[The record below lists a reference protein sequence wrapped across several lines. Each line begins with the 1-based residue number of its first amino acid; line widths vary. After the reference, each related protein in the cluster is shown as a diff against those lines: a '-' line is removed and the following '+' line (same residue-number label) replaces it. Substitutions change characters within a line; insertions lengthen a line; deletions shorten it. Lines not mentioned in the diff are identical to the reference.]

1 MRGVEWMCLGCW
13 IGRKGFLG
21 IGSGEMNV
29 RLKLYVALVNRVDG
43 IRERYY
49 RKRGMMNGIG
59 RVRAWGYL
67 LWLNFAY
74 YVLRVRGLGVD
85 RKSVV

>member
-49 RKRGMMNGIG
+49 RKRGMM
-59 RVRAWGYL
+59 A
-67 LWLNFAY
+67 
-74 YVLRVRGLGVD
+74 
-85 RKSVV
+85 